1 MVLRHTR
8 PQNPQ
13 ASRERGVG
21 LRGTAPG
28 GSDVGPVVQIE
39 VWSDVVCPWCWIG
52 KRHLEAALERFGRAD
67 EVEVVWR
74 AFELDPSATSGTA
87 GAERRPSY
95 AQRLAAK
102 YGTDVAGGQQM
113 VDTMT
118 ERGAEVG
125 LDMRFDRA
133 VGANTADAH
142 QLLHLAEQR
151 GGPGLQGEVKER
163 FMRAYFTEGEAVGDH
178 DVLVRLA
185 SEAGLDADAA
195 REVLAS
201 GSLLG
206 AVRAEEAEAAAL
218 GATGVPF
225 FVVDRRYGVAGAQP
239 VDALLGVLERA
250 WADRPRLVS
259 VVPAGDGSSQAP
271 ACGPDG
277 CAI

>member
-1 MVLRHTR
+1 MK
-8 PQNPQ
+8 
-13 ASRERGVG
+13 
-21 LRGTAPG
+21 
-28 GSDVGPVVQIE
+28 IE

-52 KRHLEAALERFGRAD
+52 KRHLEAALDEFEHAD
-67 EVEVVWR
+67 AVEVVWR
-74 AFELDPSATSGTA
+74 AFELDPSATSDPA
-87 GAERRPSY
+87 GAEGAQRPSY

-113 VDTMT
+113 VDAMT
-118 ERGAEVG
+118 ARGAEVG

-151 GGPGLQGEVKER
+151 GGPVLQDAVKER
-163 FMRAYFTEGEAVGDH
+163 FMRAYFTEGQAVGDH
-178 DVLVRLA
+178 EVLVRLA
-185 SEAGLDADAA
+185 GEAGLDVGAA

-239 VDALLGVLERA
+239 VDALLGVLDRA
-250 WADRPRLVS
+250 WADRPGLVS
-259 VVPAGDGSSQAP
+259 VAP
-271 ACGPDG
+271 DAAACGPDG

>member
-1 MVLRHTR
+1 M
-8 PQNPQ
+8 
-13 ASRERGVG
+13 
-21 LRGTAPG
+21 
-28 GSDVGPVVQIE
+28 QIE

-52 KRHLEAALERFGRAD
+52 KRHLEAALERFGHA
-67 EVEVVWR
+67 EHVEVLWR
-74 AFELDPSATSGTA
+74 AFELDPSAVSDPA
-87 GAERRPSY
+87 GAEGAQRPSY
-95 AQRLAAK
+95 AQRLASK

-113 VDTMT
+113 VDSMT
-118 ERGAEVG
+118 QRGAEVG

-133 VGANTADAH
+133 VGSNTADAH

-151 GGPGLQGEVKER
+151 GGPGLQGAVKER
-163 FMRAYFTEGEAVGDH
+163 LMRAYFTEGQAVGDH

-185 SEAGLDADAA
+185 AEAGLDADAA

-201 GSLLG
+201 GSLMG

-239 VDALLGVLERA
+239 VEALLGVLERA
-250 WADRPRLVS
+250 WADRPQLVS
-259 VVPAGDGSSQAP
+259 VTPAGDGSSAAP